1 MRLFVLVGLPGSGK
15 STWLEQNG
23 KPAISSDALR
33 AQLTGDA
40 ANQSQ
45 NRLVFA
51 NLRQQVQARLEAGC
65 VETWIDSTALTP
77 RERRVW
83 IRLAEM
89 QGCPVE
95 AVFFDTPVEVCRA
108 RNESRERKVPAEA
121 MERMGR
127 RMVPPAI
134 DEGFEKVTVIRT

>member
-15 STWLEQNG
+15 STWLERNG
-23 KPAISSDALR
+23 KPALSSDALR

-40 ANQSQ
+40 ANQDQ

-51 NLRQQVQARLEAGC
+51 TMRRLVLARLEAGC
-65 VETWIDSTALTP
+65 AETWIDSTALTS

-89 QGCPVE
+89 HGCPVE

-121 MERMGR
+121 MERMAR
-127 RMVPPAI
+127 RMVRPAI
-134 DEGFEKVTVIRT
+134 EEGFERVTVIQP